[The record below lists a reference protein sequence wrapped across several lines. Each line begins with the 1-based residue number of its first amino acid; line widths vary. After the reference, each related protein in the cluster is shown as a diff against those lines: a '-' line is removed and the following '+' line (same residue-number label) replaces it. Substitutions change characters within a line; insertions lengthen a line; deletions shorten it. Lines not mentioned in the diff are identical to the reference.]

1 MEMLERYTMDLHV
14 HTCLSPCGDS
24 ESVPTRI
31 VRAALEAGVDAIA
44 VCDHNASE
52 NVSPVQGA
60 AEGKNLT
67 VFGGMEITSQEEVHI
82 LGIFDDAGSLEKMQE
97 LVYSNL
103 AGTNNREVFGP
114 QYIVDEEDYVEGYND
129 HLLIGATN
137 LSLDAVISAV
147 RDFGGLVIASHIDRE
162 AFGLISQLGFV
173 PEGLDLDAVE
183 LSKNYKKS
191 TYSFEG
197 IGYPFVTFSDAHHPE
212 DIGTSVTVFVLEQPT
227 VEELRMACAGAEGRG
242 IETKIA

>member
-1 MEMLERYTMDLHV
+1 MLERYTMDLHI

-31 VRAALEAGVDAIA
+31 VQAASEAGVDAVA

-52 NVSPVQGA
+52 NVVPVREA
-60 AEGKNLT
+60 AEGKDLV

-82 LGIFDDAGSLEKMQE
+82 LGIFDESGSLEKMQE
-97 LVYSNL
+97 LVYANL
-103 AGTNNREVFGP
+103 AGRNNKEVFGP
-114 QYIVDEEDYVEGYND
+114 QYIVDEEDYVEGYNE
-129 HLLIGATN
+129 HLLIGATV
-137 LSLDAVISAV
+137 LSVDAVISAV

-191 TYSFEG
+191 PYSLEG
-197 IGYPFVTFSDAHHPE
+197 VGYPFVTFSDAHHPE
-212 DIGTSVTVFVLEQPT
+212 DIGTVSTVFVLEQPT
-227 VEELRMACAGAEGRG
+227 VAELRMACAGMKGRG
-242 IETKIA
+242 FETKAA

>member
-1 MEMLERYTMDLHV
+1 MDLHI
-14 HTCLSPCGDS
+14 HTCLSPCGES

-31 VRAALEAGVDAIA
+31 VQLALDAGVDALA

-52 NVSPVQGA
+52 NVVPVRKA
-60 AEGKNLT
+60 AEGKDLT

-82 LGIFDDAGSLEKMQE
+82 LGIFDEAGSLEKMQE
-97 LVYSNL
+97 LVYANL
-103 AGTNNREVFGP
+103 AGRNNKEVFGP
-114 QYIVDEEDYVEGYND
+114 QYIVEEEDYVEGYNE
-129 HLLIGATN
+129 HLLIGATD
-137 LSLDAVISAV
+137 LSVDAVISAV

-191 TYSFEG
+191 AYSLEG
-197 IGYPFVTFSDAHHPE
+197 IGYPFVIFSDAHHPE
-212 DIGTSVTVFVLEQPT
+212 DIGTATTVFVLEQPT
-227 VEELRMACAGAEGRG
+227 VAELRMACAGVKGRG
-242 IETKIA
+242 IEPKAA